1 MAGSVNSNFQDDNLN
16 DNGVPYVSVLLNI
29 AVESFEDPDLI
40 SNAIS
45 SGSGS
50 NRSYQ
55 LVGIDASPN
64 RTSKELYG
72 FNYFFRSLLN
82 NSSGIPGDRR
92 RVVVLNG
99 STGEV
104 LLNESALG
112 DAMLS
117 ERVITAI
124 NSITLAP
131 EESFASWIAE
141 TGILEAEQGAH
152 DDPDGDGLTNL
163 LEYALGLNPAL
174 ADAGAG
180 PRMESGTE
188 GPRLIFQ
195 RSKSAAVEPITI
207 EIGTS
212 LADFAMHSPAPEDVN
227 MIDQGETELI
237 SVVLPEMS
245 GAVFARL
252 RTSAQ

>member
-1 MAGSVNSNFQDDNLN
+1 MAGSVNSNFQDDNLT

-117 ERVITAI
+117 ERVMTAI
-124 NSITLAP
+124 DSITLAP
-131 EESFASWIAE
+131 VEGFALWIAE
-141 TGILEAEQGAH
+141 TGVLEANQGTN

-174 ADAGAG
+174 ADSEEGLGIEGG
-180 PRMESGTE
+180 PGGQT
-188 GPRLIFQ
+188 LVFQ
-195 RSKSAAVEPITI
+195 RSKSALVDPITI
-207 EIGTS
+207 EIGSS
-212 LADFAMHSPAPEDVN
+212 LGDFALHSPAPDD
-227 MIDQGETELI
+227 ISITDQGETELV
-237 SVVLPEMS
+237 SVVLPGLS
-245 GAVFARL
+245 GTVFARL